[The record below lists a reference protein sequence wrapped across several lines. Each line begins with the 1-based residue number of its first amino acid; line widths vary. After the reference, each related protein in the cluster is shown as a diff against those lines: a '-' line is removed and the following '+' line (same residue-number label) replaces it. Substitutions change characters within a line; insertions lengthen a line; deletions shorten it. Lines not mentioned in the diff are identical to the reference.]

1 MKLNWN
7 FQKGGGGLRK
17 TPFHGGD
24 MDIYPGIAMYRYVRD
39 ITQSGVQYHTCT
51 CLISSSFTT
60 ATTTVGLLTCNRV
73 STGWSFFKLLGIK
86 VPKNQSLIHLTK
98 HGQKCTMEQNHPLC
112 FLCLLL

>member
-1 MKLNWN
+1 MYKFGAVTLKYVSEFPRGGGFCKAKKLKKCMKLNWN
-7 FQKGGGGLRK
+7 F
-17 TPFHGGD
+17 
-24 MDIYPGIAMYRYVRD
+24 
-39 ITQSGVQYHTCT
+39 QSGVQYHTCT

-60 ATTTVGLLTCNRV
+60 DTTTVGLLTCNRV

-112 FLCLLL
+112 FLCLFL